1 MDWKRARLIAVA
13 TVIGLTSSA
22 LRAEAPTAELAR
34 KCRDLAIKAH
44 PPKPAGTNP
53 YAQAEREFFN
63 ACVAKNGNMQD
74 PGEQKQPPAG
84 SK

>member
-1 MDWKRARLIAVA
+1 MDWKRTRLIAVA
-13 TVIGLTSSA
+13 AVIGVMSSG
-22 LRAEAPTAELAR
+22 LRAEALTAELAR

-53 YAQAEREFFN
+53 YAEAEREFFN
-63 ACVAKNGNMQD
+63 ACVAKNGSMPD
-74 PGEQKQPPAG
+74 PDEQKQPPAG